1 MKKFFHHLFDKS
13 DFFRTL
19 VGVISERLY
28 MDMRLSY
35 LENRLTELDRKYFLL
50 SSSAY
55 VVEIS
60 PIVFKKL
67 KNLSEEFNMDILTTL
82 EYLIE
87 KQSIFLELDKFDS
100 FNVDSHASQIKAN
113 EN

>member
-1 MKKFFHHLFDKS
+1 MKKFFYFLFDKS

-28 MDMRLSY
+28 MDMRLSHF
-35 LENRLTELDRKYFLL
+35 ENRLIELDRKYFLL

-60 PIVFKKL
+60 PDVFKKL
-67 KNLSEEFNMDILTTL
+67 KNLSDEFNMDILTTV

-87 KQSIFLELDKFDS
+87 KQSIFLELDKFES
-100 FNVDSHASQIKAN
+100 FNVDSN
-113 EN
+113 EVL